1 MLVNTNTG
9 GIHREQP
16 GQLTVTA
23 LIGALNGL
31 KDALIGAIG

>member
-9 GIHREQP
+9 GIHREQS
-16 GQLTVTA
+16 GQLTITA

-31 KDALIGAIG
+31 KDALRGAIG